1 MVRTATANTIARS
14 RRLPDDRSISVI
26 MEQRQVRF
34 EPMWAIA
41 AIAIGII
48 LTLAT
53 SVAAG
58 KPIDIEYLAS
68 GAFMGL
74 CIYFANYL
82 LHCALAPYLD
92 RLRPS
97 GVPAA
102 RIGVSILGG
111 IVGWEIA
118 YSFLVFV
125 ETGKVAFPLVSGR
138 MRWLLLVTVAITVL
152 VASLAQAYHR
162 LRDRLSESI
171 EKLKER
177 EYQEKELEL
186 ARAIQSRL
194 LPPPLVEGDG
204 FAITARNLPAHFVAG
219 DFYDVLRHE
228 DGSVGIVVADVAG
241 KGIGASLIMASVKAV
256 LPFVANGSV
265 DETLRALNE
274 RLIAQLD
281 RREFVALAY
290 ARFQPATGIVRLA
303 NAGMPDPYL
312 ISNSV
317 TAISVGGARLPLGV
331 RHDVPYES
339 VELHLD
345 RGDRLLLLSDGIP
358 EASKPNGDQLGYEA
372 FRDLLIDVRS
382 SDGWIDDVLARVRT
396 QVQSIDDDWTVV
408 VLERR

>member
-1 MVRTATANTIARS
+1 MR
-14 RRLPDDRSISVI
+14 DDRTIDVI
-26 MEQRQVRF
+26 MEQHRIRF
-34 EPMWAIA
+34 EPVWAIA
-41 AIAIGII
+41 AIAIGVI

-53 SVAAG
+53 TVAAG

-74 CIYFANYL
+74 CIYAANYL

-97 GVPAA
+97 RMPAA

-125 ETGKVAFPLVSGR
+125 ETGKVIFPIASGR

-152 VASLAQAYHR
+152 VALVAQGYHQ
-162 LRDRLSESI
+162 LRQRLSETI
-171 EKLKER
+171 
-177 EYQEKELEL
+177 YAEKELEV
-186 ARAIQSRL
+186 ARSIQSRL
-194 LPPPLVEGDG
+194 LPPPRIEGDG
-204 FAITARNLPAHFVAG
+204 FVVTARNLPARFVAG

-228 DGSVGIVVADVAG
+228 DGSIGIVVADVAG

-265 DETLRALNE
+265 DGTLRTLNE
-274 RLIAQLD
+274 RLIDQLD

-290 ARFQPATGIVRLA
+290 ARYQPTTGVLRFA

-312 ISNSV
+312 ISDSV
-317 TAISVGGARLPLGV
+317 CPVTVAGDRLPLGV
-331 RHDVPYES
+331 RHDVQYES
-339 VELHLD
+339 IEVKLN

-358 EASKPNGDQLGYEA
+358 EAPRADGEPFGYDALRDTVAAIPAGGDW
-372 FRDLLIDVRS
+372 IDV
-382 SDGWIDDVLARVRT
+382 LLERVRA
-396 QVQSIDDDWTVV
+396 QVRGVDDDWTAV
-408 VLERR
+408 VLQRV